1 MSAPP
6 IPEDYTAVVGL
17 TRLLAAMNNLPADGT
32 GINQL
37 VAQSHNLMGDWVPP
51 VLQNY
56 ILGTQI
62 NYFGDYP
69 NNSDLVP
76 SIIFTVVFFIFFC
89 AHLFVFFMNYSRGHY
104 FYVSLCAAFYCAIRI
119 VGFAL
124 RAVWSQDITKAQI
137 GISGEVFLILGAII
151 IVSFNLILAQRIFTW
166 RHPVGGSR
174 RLFWNTM
181 FTLYAIVAGIIA
193 MTIVA
198 GAVPTLYFL
207 SNHVYTNYKI
217 CTEASAIL
225 IILYSLTSLSLLGLA
240 FFFKPTSKDINLYTY
255 QPWWIESFGT
265 FYYVK
270 SGEPQ
275 RAAATFM
282 KRNSNHRHAIRVIA
296 ATHHHSNMVEG
307 LSNQRGDLKHNHSM
321 AIILI
326 STVLIFIGALLR
338 AVVVFQGNMQR
349 NTSSVGKPVVMYI
362 CWGLF
367 EVIIN
372 VLYLVGRIDLRFYRP
387 GRLPKEVRE
396 IITAQQSVVQSEN
409 EEEDDEYIDSSTERT
424 PVELPYPHS
433 MEKEV
438 HDDDDSEF
446 RF

>member
-1 MSAPP
+1 MSASP

-17 TRLLAAMNNLPADGT
+17 TRLLAAMNNLAEDGT
-32 GINQL
+32 GNVQL
-37 VAQSHNLMGDWVPP
+37 IKQSRNLLGTWVPP
-51 VLQNY
+51 VLLDY
-56 ILGTQI
+56 FTGLQI

-69 NNSDLVP
+69 NKSDLVP

-104 FYVSLCAAFYCAIRI
+104 FYVSLCAAFYCAIRLM
-119 VGFAL
+119 GFAL
-124 RAVWSQDITKAQI
+124 RAVWSQDIKKAQV
-137 GISGEVFLILGAII
+137 GITGEVFLILGSII

-174 RLFWNTM
+174 KLFWNTM
-181 FTLYAIVAGIIA
+181 FVLYGIVAGIIA

-198 GAVPTLYFL
+198 GAVPTIYFL
-207 SNHVYTNYKI
+207 SNHVYANYKI

-240 FFFKPTSKDINLYTY
+240 FFFKPTGKDINLYTY

-275 RAAATFM
+275 RAAASFM
-282 KRNSNHRHAIRVIA
+282 KRSSIHRHAIRVIA
-296 ATHHHSNMVEG
+296 ATHHHSKMVEG
-307 LSNQRGDLKHNHSM
+307 LSNQRGDLKHNYSM
-321 AIILI
+321 AIILM
-326 STVLIFIGALLR
+326 STVLIFIGAVLR
-338 AVVVFQGNMQR
+338 AVVVLQGNLQR
-349 NTSSVGKPVVMYI
+349 NASSIGKPVVMYI

-367 EVIIN
+367 EAIIN

-387 GRLPKEVRE
+387 DRLPKEVRD
-396 IITAQQSVVQSEN
+396 IVTGQQSVVQSES
-409 EEEDDEYIDSSTERT
+409 EEEDDEYVDSSTEI
-424 PVELPYPHS
+424 PDEVPYPHS
-433 MEKEV
+433 TEKE
-438 HDDDDSEF
+438 DDDDESEF